1 MVLKGNSVLKNLWTV
16 WAIIAIS
23 RYDVLSLNM
32 VLNIGGLGLVATGET
47 LPHSSTKTAHE

>member
-16 WAIIAIS
+16 WAIMAIS

-47 LPHSSTKTAHE
+47 LPLASAKTAHE

>member
-47 LPHSSTKTAHE
+47 LPLSSTKTAHE